1 MHSAARV
8 TFETATLILKKL
20 EDKFLCEDINL
31 AGLYSAFSGLHY
43 LECDYSAALEWSVK
57 ALEQLMR
64 KGKEGGGRKVEPRLE
79 IDILR
84 QCAKACVV
92 KREFHKAELL
102 VKEAVYLARDV
113 YGANSVKYGDALLD
127 FGYYLL
133 NRDSVQQA
141 ISVYRVKKYKFFN
154 KNFFTIFYISEFF

>member
-1 MHSAARV
+1 MHAPARV

-20 EDKFLCEDINL
+20 EENFLCDDINL

-57 ALEQLMR
+57 ALEQMI
-64 KGKEGGGRKVEPRLE
+64 KGGDGGQMVEPRLQ

-102 VKEAVYLARDV
+102 IKEAVYLARDV
-113 YGANSVKYGDALLD
+113 YGAKSVKYGDALLD

-141 ISVYRVKKYKFFN
+141 IAVYRVRKKFCKFSRH
-154 KNFFTIFYISEFF
+154 FYQI